1 MASQAA
7 QLFSSTGLFRK
18 RGERSRIGLHLMQD
32 SVWLVAVVQDRSG
45 MRVVAQAHEAIDPER
60 WADALPGFLQK
71 KVPAGGSLHVSL
83 APCFYS
89 LLLVDA
95 PAVPEN
101 ELREAVRWRI
111 RDLVSQ
117 PLDSL
122 VVDVF
127 ALPEDAFRGRNNMIY
142 VAATEKNLV
151 RRLSALH
158 TNRYPLQEVG
168 VQELALVRVATRVSG
183 VGKAGV
189 ALLSMEQSS
198 GGIHLCENGQL
209 YLSRAVDFSSREGGA
224 DGVSV
229 DGRVD
234 RLALDVQRSLDY
246 YESQIGKTP
255 PGRLLWFGSHAIGER
270 FIQSLQSRVSVECVA
285 AELEKI
291 VAWPEPAAPEHQLCW
306 ASALGAALG
315 AEEGNVLAA
324 N

>member
-18 RGERSRIGLHLMQD
+18 RGERSRIGLHLTQG
-32 SVWLVAVVQDRSG
+32 SVWLVAVVHDRG
-45 MRVVAQAHEAIDPER
+45 GLRVVAQAHEALDPER

-83 APCFYS
+83 APSFYS

-95 PAVPEN
+95 PAVPES
-101 ELREAVRWRI
+101 ELREAARWRI

-142 VAATEKNLV
+142 AAATDKTLV

-158 TNRYPLQEVG
+158 SDRYPLLEVG
-168 VQELALVRVATRVSG
+168 VQELALVKTALRLPG
-183 VGKAGV
+183 VGRSGI

-209 YLSRAVDFSSREGGA
+209 YLSRAVDFSSRDAAA
-224 DGVSV
+224 DGAVI

-255 PGRLLWFGSHAIGER
+255 PGRLLWFGSEAIGEP

-285 AELEKI
+285 ADLEKI
-291 VAWPEPAAPEHQLCW
+291 VNWPEPAAPEHQLCW

-315 AEEGNVLAA
+315 GEEGNVLAA